1 MTAVPRLLEKVYDK
15 IYAKGND
22 LKGLKKILFYWS
34 VKIGLKY
41 DPNQKNN
48 IVYNIKHWIAYKL
61 VLSKWKMALGGI
73 WKLYVLEALLFS
85 LDWLGFLVL
94 RE

>member
-22 LKGLKKILFYWS
+22 LIGLKKILFYWS

-48 IVYNIKHWIAYKL
+48 IVSEFL
-61 VLSKWKMALGGI
+61 ELSHFVDYHCM
-73 WKLYVLEALLFS
+73 S
-85 LDWLGFLVL
+85 
-94 RE
+94 